1 MYVPKKV
8 KTKRHKKARTNQ
20 QIKIK
25 LNRKKRMLATYTN
38 SDRSGFRRREIS
50 KIMIGLDQLQ

>member
-25 LNRKKRMLATYTN
+25 LNRKKRMLATYTS

-50 KIMIGLDQLQ
+50 KIMSG